1 MVDTLAPK
9 RIFTQRELDQK
20 LTPVTEQVLRTRPRA
35 KLLDTVPQ
43 IKTEPSL
50 MEKQSEEAMQ
60 DSKKQNKEG
69 ITEEQG
75 QTAKSSEETLQE
87 KQTGMKVDTESERGQ
102 GLVMRP
108 MEYAAKGYDNKQVSG
123 PILVGEKGPEMIVP
137 TGDGKISIL
146 PNNVVSGMMT
156 KPMKKAEKGADDVM
170 IGKPEMP
177 QGLKR
182 IVTPETRASE
192 LAEGVSTTP
201 IFAGKPVAEEF
212 NLKRMGYRR
221 FVQPV
226 LEELRS
232 RIYDASPKVGMEVD
246 QYISGETTDGKYITA
261 DPRPTN
267 YSPTGSL
274 IPQYSA
280 GSISTA
286 VEQKYEKEIQPKLV
300 EEMDNLPQNL
310 DGTDISGSLRD
321 AYRHSYTAGMMNLI
335 TGKRFGVD
343 VAKLVGQRAE
353 ELTQLT
359 GDESL
364 ATREEVAMDVNNN
377 RVGFNIANQ
386 VREDLGVSSG
396 EQLTGDK
403 LVEAEEL
410 YSKYHTQAFM
420 NDVARYIDGDN
431 LVPQYER
438 TGDTNFKGYVKDIMN
453 DDKDRNLIL
462 NYGPNRIKEFRQERD
477 GNNRPGIMNP
487 PR

>member
-1 MVDTLAPK
+1 
-9 RIFTQRELDQK
+9 
-20 LTPVTEQVLRTRPRA
+20 
-35 KLLDTVPQ
+35 
-43 IKTEPSL
+43 
-50 MEKQSEEAMQ
+50 
-60 DSKKQNKEG
+60 
-69 ITEEQG
+69 
-75 QTAKSSEETLQE
+75 
-87 KQTGMKVDTESERGQ
+87 
-102 GLVMRP
+102 
-108 MEYAAKGYDNKQVSG
+108 
-123 PILVGEKGPEMIVP
+123 MIVP
-137 TGDGKISIL
+137 TGNGKISIL

-170 IGKPEMP
+170 IGRLSNPPEIP
-177 QGLKR
+177 QLER

-201 IFAGKPVAEEF
+201 IFAGKPVAKEF
-212 NLKRMGYRR
+212 NLMRMGYRK
-221 FVQPV
+221 FVEPA
-226 LEELRS
+226 LMELRG
-232 RIYDASPKVGMEVD
+232 RLFENNPEAGIKVD
-246 QYISGETTDGKYITA
+246 QYISGDATGGKYITG
-261 DPRPTN
+261 DPRSTKR
-267 YSPTGSL
+267 SPTGSL
-274 IPQYSA
+274 LPSYSPGA
-280 GSISTA
+280 ISYA
-286 VEQKYEKEIQPKLV
+286 VEKKYEKEIQPKLV
-300 EEMDNLPQNL
+300 KEMDNLPQNL

-335 TGKRFGVD
+335 AGKRFKVD

-386 VREDLGVSSG
+386 VRKDLGVSSG

-431 LVPQYER
+431 LVPQYEK

-462 NYGPNRIKEFRQERD
+462 SYGPNKREEVRQERD

>member
-60 DSKKQNKEG
+60 DSKKQSKKVV
-69 ITEEQG
+69 TEEQG

-87 KQTGMKVDTESERGQ
+87 KQTGMKVDTEAQKTQ

-108 MEYAAKGYDNKQVSG
+108 MEYAAKGYDNKEVSG

-137 TGDGKISIL
+137 TGNGKISIL

-170 IGKPEMP
+170 IGRPEMP
-177 QGLKR
+177 QLER

-212 NLKRMGYRR
+212 NLKRMGYRK
-221 FVQPV
+221 FVEPA
-226 LEELRS
+226 LMELRG
-232 RIYDASPKVGMEVD
+232 RLFENNPDAGIKVD
-246 QYISGETTDGKYITA
+246 QYISGDLTGGKYITA
-261 DPRPTN
+261 DPRSTN

-274 IPQYSA
+274 LPSYSP
-280 GSISTA
+280 GSISYA
-286 VEQKYEKEIQPKLV
+286 VEKKYEKEIQPKLV

-462 NYGPNRIKEFRQERD
+462 NYGPNKREEVRQDR
-477 GNNRPGIMNP
+477 NTGIMNP

>member
-9 RIFTQRELDQK
+9 KIFTQRELDTK
-20 LTPVTEQVLRTRPRA
+20 LTPIGEQVLRSRTRPR
-35 KLLDTVPQ
+35 LLDTTPVMG
-43 IKTEPSL
+43 TETSL
-50 MEKQSEEAMQ
+50 LDKQAQAEETKVESMMAPTAEQ
-60 DSKKQNKEG
+60 KQ
-69 ITEEQG
+69 TV
-75 QTAKSSEETLQE
+75 KSSEEVTDV
-87 KQTGMKVDTESERGQ
+87 KQTGERVKEEDPQ

-108 MEYAAKGYDNKQVSG
+108 LDYAAKGYDNKQVSG

-137 TGDGKISIL
+137 TGNGKISIL

-170 IGKPEMP
+170 IGRPEP
-177 QGLKR
+177 QIAK
-182 IVTPETRASE
+182 ANE

-212 NLKRMGYRR
+212 NLKRMGYRK

-462 NYGPNRIKEFRQERD
+462 NYGPNKREEVRQERD